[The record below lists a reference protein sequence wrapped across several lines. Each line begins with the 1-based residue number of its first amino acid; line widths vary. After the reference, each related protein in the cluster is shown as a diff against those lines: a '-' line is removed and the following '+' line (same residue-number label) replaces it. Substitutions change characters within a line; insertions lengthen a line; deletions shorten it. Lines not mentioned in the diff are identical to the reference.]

1 VVWGVGFGAL
11 HINHYAYY
19 HLMYNNTFSAE
30 QHGFESAW
38 GNKYAP
44 DLHGCRFFNN
54 IFSASAS
61 ITGDNYEW
69 GNNLV
74 NYKGIVDNKFLPK
87 NSPAID
93 NGILLTG
100 INDDFKGKAPDIG
113 AYETNGPKWKVG
125 HDFDNPPIV
134 DTTRSKPL
142 HRNRL
147 ENSAFEYD
155 DHLKPWFKV
164 KGEATPEIGWKKQIT
179 PDTANLRMGSSS
191 MKLGPNGEIAQVV
204 TGLTP
209 NTWYEFA
216 GFLKTENNERA
227 ELGVRDHGEIE
238 RLSPSFGKH
247 RGIPQDWV
255 RSILH
260 FKTGPSSTSATVF
273 IRRTTDGE
281 GRVFTDDCGLIFL
294 RYD

>member
-1 VVWGVGFGAL
+1 
-11 HINHYAYY
+11 
-19 HLMYNNTFSAE
+19 MYNNTFSAE

-61 ITGDNYEW
+61 ITADNYEW

-74 NYKGIVDNKFLPK
+74 DYKGIVDNKYLPE

-113 AYETNGPKWKVG
+113 AYEVNGPRWKVG
-125 HDFDNPPIV
+125 HDFENPPIV

-147 ENSAFEYD
+147 ENSAFEYG
-155 DHLKPWFKV
+155 DHLSPWFKV
-164 KGEATPEIGWKKQIT
+164 KGEATPELGWKKQIT

-191 MKLGPNGEIAQVV
+191 MKLGPNGEIAQVI

-238 RLSPSFGKH
+238 TLSPSFGKH
-247 RGIPQDWV
+247 RGIPQNWA
-255 RSILH
+255 RSTLH

-281 GRVFTDDCGLIFL
+281 GRVFADDCGLIFL
-294 RYD
+294 RYN